1 MEILLQ
7 IVGIFG
13 VKTDENSMVLTVN
26 LGAEDAK
33 KLHYICAVFEESE
46 EEIIRKMI
54 SEKATLVKITLAK
67 AGLKTKV

>member
-13 VKTDENSMVLTVN
+13 VKTDENSMVLKVK
-26 LGAEDAK
+26 LGPEDAK